1 MTKGVLTM
9 IKSFKELADAAKAME
24 KKTVLAVVEA
34 HDEHTLEAVMTA
46 KKDGIIDAMLI
57 GNEEKIREIITL
69 EGADPADYNI
79 VPTSSIEESLK
90 IGIDTIHSGKANVI
104 MKGKMETSP
113 FMKAIINKEND
124 MMAGGRISLVGLF
137 EHPTAYHKLL
147 AVTDMGM
154 NTYPDL
160 EGKKDEINNAVKLL
174 HALGIECPKVACL
187 CAVEKLNPKMPETVD
202 ADALKKM
209 NAAGEIPGCIVEG
222 PISFDLAIKKES
234 ADLKGYDS
242 PVAGDADL
250 LLVPDITC
258 GNVLVKCMTEYAGA
272 TTAGA
277 MLGAKCPLII
287 TSRSAAASDKYY
299 SIALAAYSAA
309 RY

>member
-1 MTKGVLTM
+1 
-9 IKSFKELADAAKAME
+9 
-24 KKTVLAVVEA
+24 
-34 HDEHTLEAVMTA
+34 
-46 KKDGIIDAMLI
+46 
-57 GNEEKIREIITL
+57 
-69 EGADPADYNI
+69 
-79 VPTSSIEESLK
+79 
-90 IGIDTIHSGKANVI
+90 
-104 MKGKMETSP
+104 MKGKMETGP
-113 FMKAIINKEND
+113 FMKAIINKKND

-209 NAAGEIPGCIVEG
+209 NAAGQIPGCIVEG

-234 ADLKGYDS
+234 ADLKGYES